1 MGGIILKNT
10 QINHFFASCRPR
22 QWTKNLLCFSAFFIT
37 PFSSVSNIYKLIFA
51 TISFVLASSF
61 IYIINDLIDK
71 NLDKQHP
78 TKKLRPIASGKLKIW
93 QCLIFSFI
101 LLTFSILIASFID
114 IKIFF
119 LIISYICLQLIY
131 CFWAKNKSLLDIYFI
146 ASGFIIRACAGVVSL
161 NSNPSPW
168 FLTTAGCF
176 ALFLAIQKRKSELI
190 RVMVIEKNKFSS
202 RKVLKAYSSEFLDKI
217 EMLSVNSGFLSYML
231 WSSGPILNGAKS
243 SQMLI
248 TCPILLI
255 GIFRYLLICNKS
267 KKGILVGE
275 SPTRILFTDK
285 GIQFVLISWSFVT
298 WLIIHNN

>member
-1 MGGIILKNT
+1 MNNLINKINSIIHT
-10 QINHFFASCRPR
+10 CRPR
-22 QWTKNLLCFSAFFIT
+22 QWTKNFLCTSAVLIT
-37 PFSSVSNIYKLIFA
+37 PFDQNSNLLNLFLT
-51 TISFVLASSF
+51 TISFIFASSF
-61 IYIINDLIDK
+61 IYLINDIVDK
-71 NLDKQHP
+71 KSDQEHP
-78 TKKLRPIASGKLKIW
+78 TKKNRPIASGKLRIW
-93 QCLIFSFI
+93 EALVFSIILLIFAI
-101 LLTFSILIASFID
+101 ITSINININ
-114 IKIFF
+114 IFF
-119 LIISYICLQLIY
+119 LIVSYISLQLIY